1 MTLRPQPAYS
11 LIFAFIIVTVM
22 MLVAVT
28 TIQNTTDKISYYK
41 DLEGGSEAYLAA
53 QSAAED
59 GVLAMKNYNA
69 GYTNSAAVDSF
80 STDYD
85 GDGTDETTSQYQ
97 VYGNAQANS
106 NDTSVPFYLPIPGTG
121 TAGTDCSVTDSN
133 HDGDF
138 DNDPAVNDPCNWNKM
153 LYGDSVTIPL
163 YTDDGLGGLWF
174 PYDLSGFNGWSLKV
188 RTPCDTSIA
197 DNTDPETCVRYELND
212 GTAGAGYDYED
223 ADGNITDNSVIL
235 WQISGQ
241 GTDSTGTDYT
251 VSVVPDDEPDTN
263 PRTGVTIRNSSSN
276 TEVYES
282 LINNAS
288 EQSFSAVS
296 SLDKY
301 VVLEAANSAPY
312 TDIYNACMGDTDSD
326 ATTREVTLSSLS
338 LRMDI
343 VSPLKRVTTDA
354 SIPYLEWQL
363 TIDSTEPFA
372 DNKSVIIGEGR
383 HQGTDHIFYHPYT
396 VTRSTIGESSGVY
409 TLSN

>member
-69 GYTNSAAVDSF
+69 GYTNSAAVPSF

-106 NDTSVPFYLPIPGTG
+106 TDTSVPFYLPMPGTG

-138 DNDPAVNDPCNWNKM
+138 DNDPLVDDPCNWNKM

-163 YTDDGLGGLWF
+163 YTDDGLGGLLF

-212 GTAGAGYDYED
+212 GNSGSSYTYASDD
-223 ADGNITDNSVIL
+223 SVIL
-235 WQISGQ
+235 WQLTGSG
-241 GTDSTGTDYT
+241 TVDSTGADYT
-251 VSVVPDDEPDTN
+251 VSVVPDDTPKSGGSRGT
-263 PRTGVTIRNSSSN
+263 TIRDPDLN

-282 LINNAS
+282 LINNAA
-288 EQSFSAVS
+288 EQSFSDTS
-296 SLDKY
+296 GLDKY

-312 TDIYNACMGDTDSD
+312 TDIYNACMGDTDGD
-326 ATTREVTLSSLS
+326 PTTREVTLSSLS
-338 LRMDI
+338 LQMDI
-343 VSPLKRVTTDA
+343 VTPLKRVTTDA

-363 TIDSTEPFA
+363 TIDSAEPFA
-372 DNKSVIIGEGR
+372 DYKSVIIGEGY
-383 HQGTDHIFYHPYT
+383 HQGTDHIFYYPYA
-396 VTRSTIGESSGVY
+396 VTRSTTGESSNVY

>member
-1 MTLRPQPAYS
+1 
-11 LIFAFIIVTVM
+11 M

-106 NDTSVPFYLPIPGTG
+106 NDTSVPFYLPMPGTG
-121 TAGTDCSVTDSN
+121 SAGTDCSVTDSN

-138 DNDPAVNDPCNWNKM
+138 DNDPAVNDPCSWNKM

-163 YTDDGLGGLWF
+163 YTDDGLGGLFF
-174 PYDLSGFNGWSLKV
+174 PTDLGFTSWSLKM
-188 RTPCDTSIA
+188 RTPCADPTDDPSTCASSGRSEFKTS
-197 DNTDPETCVRYELND
+197 DSTTGEGD
-212 GTAGAGYDYED
+212 
-223 ADGNITDNSVIL
+223 SVIL
-235 WQISGQ
+235 WQL
-241 GTDSTGTDYT
+241 TGTDT
-251 VSVVPDDEPDTN
+251 SGNAISLVPDDG
-263 PRTGVTIRNSSSN
+263 TGRDMFFVDDRAGWTYNNEI
-276 TEVYES
+276 YES
-282 LINNAS
+282 LFNDHLAS
-288 EQSFSAVS
+288 DFTVLKADSTSTNYS
-296 SLDKY
+296 SLYDFCTR
-301 VVLEAANSAPY
+301 
-312 TDIYNACMGDTDSD
+312 TDLASLNLQMNI
-326 ATTREVTLSSLS
+326 VT
-338 LRMDI
+338 
-343 VSPLKRVTTDA
+343 PLKDTSDN

-363 TIDSTEPFA
+363 TENSTSPMADS
-372 DNKSVIIGEGR
+372 KSVIVGEGY
-383 HQGTDHIFYHPYT
+383 HQGTDHIFYYPYT
-396 VTRSTIGESSGVY
+396 VTRSTTGESSNVY

>member
-69 GYTNSAAVDSF
+69 GYTNSAAVPSF

-106 NDTSVPFYLPIPGTG
+106 TDTSVPFYLPMPGTG

-138 DNDPAVNDPCNWNKM
+138 DNDPAVEDPCNWNKM
-153 LYGDSVTIPL
+153 LYGDSVSIPL
-163 YTDDGLGGLWF
+163 YTDDGSGGLLF
-174 PYDLSGFNGWSLKV
+174 PTDLGFTSWSLKM
-188 RTPCDTSIA
+188 RTPCADPTDDPSTCASSGRSEFGTS
-197 DNTDPETCVRYELND
+197 DSSTGEGD
-212 GTAGAGYDYED
+212 
-223 ADGNITDNSVIL
+223 SVIL
-235 WQISGQ
+235 WQL
-241 GTDSTGTDYT
+241 TGTDT
-251 VSVVPDDEPDTN
+251 SGNPINLVPDDDSAPDFW
-263 PRTGVTIRNSSSN
+263 TGLYFKAVSSAN
-276 TEVYES
+276 TEIYES
-282 LINNAS
+282 LINDHMTSSDFIILKADSTSTNY
-288 EQSFSAVS
+288 S
-296 SLDKY
+296 SLYDFCTR
-301 VVLEAANSAPY
+301 
-312 TDIYNACMGDTDSD
+312 TDLASLNLQMNI
-326 ATTREVTLSSLS
+326 VT
-338 LRMDI
+338 
-343 VSPLKRVTTDA
+343 PLKDTSDN

-363 TIDSTEPFA
+363 TEDSTSPMA
-372 DNKSVIIGEGR
+372 DTKSVIVGEGY
-383 HQGTDHIFYHPYT
+383 HQGTDHIFYYPYT
-396 VTRSTIGESSGVY
+396 VTRSTTGESSNVY

>member
-69 GYTNSAAVDSF
+69 GYTNIAAVDSF

-85 GDGTDETTSQYQ
+85 GDGTDENTSQYQ

-106 NDTSVPFYLPIPGTG
+106 NDTSVPFYLPMPGTG
-121 TAGTDCSVTDSN
+121 TAGTDCSVTDSD

-138 DNDPAVNDPCNWNKM
+138 DNDPLVDDPCNWNKM

-163 YTDDGLGGLWF
+163 YTDDGSGGLRF

-188 RTPCDTSIA
+188 RTPCDASIA

-212 GTAGAGYDYED
+212 GTAGSGYSYSSDD
-223 ADGNITDNSVIL
+223 SVIL
-235 WQISGQ
+235 WQLTGSGIV
-241 GTDSTGTDYT
+241 DSSSADYT
-251 VSVVPDDEPDTN
+251 VSVVPDDEYLTST
-263 PRTGVTIRNSSSN
+263 RTGLTSRDPSLN

-282 LINNAS
+282 HINNAS

-301 VVLEAANSAPY
+301 VVLEASNSAPY
-312 TDIYNACMGDTDSD
+312 TDLYNACMGDSD
-326 ATTREVTLSSLS
+326 GDGIQDVTLSSLS
-338 LRMDI
+338 LLMNI
-343 VSPLKRVTTDA
+343 VAPLKEATGDA

-372 DNKSVIIGEGR
+372 DNKSVIIGEGY
-383 HQGTDHIFYHPYT
+383 HQGTDHIFYYPYT
-396 VTRSTIGESSGVY
+396 VTRSTTGESSNVY

>member
-69 GYTNSAAVDSF
+69 GYTNIAAVDSF

-121 TAGTDCSVTDSN
+121 SAGTDCSVTDSN

-138 DNDPAVNDPCNWNKM
+138 DNDSLVDDPCNWNKM

-163 YTDDGLGGLWF
+163 YTDDGSGGLRF
-174 PYDLSGFNGWSLKV
+174 PYDLSGFNSWSLKV
-188 RTPCDTSIA
+188 RTPCVNPA
-197 DNTDPETCVRYELND
+197 DDPSTCVRYELND
-212 GTAGAGYDYED
+212 GMAGSDYSYSSD
-223 ADGNITDNSVIL
+223 DSVIL
-235 WQISGQ
+235 WQLTGSG
-241 GTDSTGTDYT
+241 TVDSSGADYT
-251 VSVVPDDEPDTN
+251 VSVVPDDASESR
-263 PRTGVTIRNSSSN
+263 RTGTVTRSSSN
-276 TEVYES
+276 TEAYES

-296 SLDKY
+296 SLNKY
-301 VVLEAANSAPY
+301 VVFEAANAAPY
-312 TDIYNACMGDTDSD
+312 TDIYNACMGDTDGD
-326 ATTREVTLSSLS
+326 PATREVTLSSLS
-338 LRMDI
+338 LQIDI
-343 VSPLKRVTTDA
+343 VTPLKQVTTDA
-354 SIPYLEWQL
+354 PIPYLEWQL
-363 TIDSTEPFA
+363 TIDSIEPFA
-372 DNKSVIIGEGR
+372 DNKSVIIGEGY
-383 HQGTDHIFYHPYT
+383 HQGTDHIFYYPYT
-396 VTRSTIGESSGVY
+396 VTRSTTGESSNVY